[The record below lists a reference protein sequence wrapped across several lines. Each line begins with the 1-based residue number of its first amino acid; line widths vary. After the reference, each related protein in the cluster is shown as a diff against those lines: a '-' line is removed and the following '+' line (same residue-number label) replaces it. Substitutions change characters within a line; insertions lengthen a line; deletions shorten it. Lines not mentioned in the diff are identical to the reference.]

1 MALLFALVTATYLC
15 LNIDYRITLWYDIH
29 NTVIQ
34 NITPLNDVH
43 IFCQGLQLLILVNF
57 CHSDYIF
64 Y

>member
-1 MALLFALVTATYLC
+1 MALLFALVTATYLY
-15 LNIDYRITLWYDIH
+15 LNIDYRIALWYDIH

-34 NITPLNDVH
+34 NIIQLNDVH
-43 IFCQGLQLLILVNF
+43 IFCQGLQLRILVNF

>member
-1 MALLFALVTATYLC
+1 MALLFALVMATYRC
-15 LNIDYRITLWYDIH
+15 LNIDYRTALWYDIH

-43 IFCQGLQLLILVNF
+43 IFCQGLQLRILVNF